1 MLQRILA
8 SRFAGTILIALAA
21 ALVAAG
27 VFGFIQTKRLDGATT
42 LAESRAETIKGQAA
56 LIVQRDTLIAAQND
70 GIEKLAAAA
79 TAGREVYLTTYAKA
93 DERARDHD
101 DHATE
106 LLALQGKFTD
116 ELAECRAATALLKK
130 ELVK

>member
-8 SRFAGTILIALAA
+8 SRFAGTLLIALAA
-21 ALVAAG
+21 LTVAAG
-27 VFGFIQTKRLDGATT
+27 VYGYIQNGRADRATT
-42 LAESRAETIKGQAA
+42 LAESRLETVKSQSA
-56 LIVQRDTLIAAQND
+56 LIRQRDILIASQND
-70 GIEKLAAAA
+70 GIAKLAAAA

-101 DHATE
+101 DHAAE
-106 LLALQGKFTD
+106 LLALQGRFTD
-116 ELAECRAATALLKK
+116 ELAECRAAKTLLKK